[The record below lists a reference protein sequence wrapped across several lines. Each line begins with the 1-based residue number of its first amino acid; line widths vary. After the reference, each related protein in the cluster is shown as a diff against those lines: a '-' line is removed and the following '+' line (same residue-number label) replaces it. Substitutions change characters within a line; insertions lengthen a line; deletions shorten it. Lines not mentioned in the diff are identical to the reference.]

1 MDANELSK
9 SNPEI
14 ASLIEF
20 VKSGLSEIPVLA
32 QFIDAFSAYEQT
44 VQTNNIIDV
53 LKTHGMQIEILL
65 AMAKDSVR
73 ISSPS
78 YPSDVMLTVQKAKD
92 ELNESKRRLY
102 ASYLTA
108 CCHTENEN
116 DTNDEIFDEK
126 EFLSTIE
133 NELSQRLNNMQ
144 TFNDIPNISQR
155 FMMSRQVKN
164 FPIKPDITI
173 RRDASYFNYIL
184 TLSAVDKPGLLYL
197 ISKELADNNIVLHSA
212 KIATLGERAEDVFL
226 ISGTYLEDENFRIQ
240 LERKLIRVIS

>member
-1 MDANELSK
+1 
-9 SNPEI
+9 
-14 ASLIEF
+14 
-20 VKSGLSEIPVLA
+20 
-32 QFIDAFSAYEQT
+32 
-44 VQTNNIIDV
+44 
-53 LKTHGMQIEILL
+53 
-65 AMAKDSVR
+65 
-73 ISSPS
+73 
-78 YPSDVMLTVQKAKD
+78 
-92 ELNESKRRLY
+92 
-102 ASYLTA
+102 
-108 CCHTENEN
+108 
-116 DTNDEIFDEK
+116 
-126 EFLSTIE
+126 
-133 NELSQRLNNMQ
+133 MQ